1 MIPESQQDI
10 AENPDNPAVVPPRAL
25 RPSELVELK
34 ILARTAKES
43 VSALYASLESWDVV
57 EVFDDVQ
64 SRVDDTGRLCDEI
77 VEHCSEELR
86 KIDLPKKKKVP
97 Q

>member
-1 MIPESQQDI
+1 MIAEGQQDI

-25 RPSELVELK
+25 RSSELVELK

-43 VSALYASLESWDVV
+43 VSALWADLESLDVV
-57 EVFDDVQ
+57 ETFDDTQ

-77 VEHCSEELR
+77 ITHCTEELW
-86 KIDLPKKKKVP
+86 KVDLPKKKKVP
-97 Q
+97 K